1 LEPHNIVAICVILAM
16 AFLIDST
23 VKLWRY
29 RKRNGLLKASLGS
42 RDIKILMRPNDYEV
56 EEARLTYKNWV
67 SVGAMLTLMLIFW
80 FINPDQA

>member
-1 LEPHNIVAICVILAM
+1 M

-56 EEARLTYKNWV
+56 EEARLT
-67 SVGAMLTLMLIFW
+67 LPLFL
-80 FINPDQA
+80 